1 MSKLDAFWLVIA
13 GTLTWVAAT
22 VFYVTFAR
30 NVIEHA
36 FWFYALNALLIGAAL
51 TIFYELTIRLR
62 QVFRAARPWAG
73 VFYALPGLAGAAVVT
88 ARFQS
93 LFPDLPPE
101 SLGRYAALIL
111 VGYALMLNS
120 ALERPARRTP
130 VGKLADRH

>member
-1 MSKLDAFWLVIA
+1 MSKQDAFWLVIV

-51 TIFYELTIRLR
+51 TIFFELTIRLR

-88 ARFQS
+88 A
-93 LFPDLPPE
+93 
-101 SLGRYAALIL
+101 LIL

-120 ALERPARRTP
+120 ALERPARRP
-130 VGKLADRH
+130 PLGKLADRH